1 MKGYK
6 SLLNTLND
14 YRRGLA
20 DLKDEA
26 LLSEL

>member
-1 MKGYK
+1 
-6 SLLNTLND
+6 LND

-26 LLSEL
+26 LSEL

>member
-1 MKGYK
+1 LKGYK

-14 YRRGLA
+14 YRRGLT

-26 LLSEL
+26 LSEL